1 MLRSTRLHGRR
12 TRRVTSALLQT
23 TVRAPPAPLSRM
35 LTPRA
40 GQALIWDLTPM
51 PKAIEDPI
59 LAYTAEKEINQ
70 LQWSSSQPDWIAIAF
85 DRKMQILR
93 V

>member
-1 MLRSTRLHGRR
+1 M
-12 TRRVTSALLQT
+12 
-23 TVRAPPAPLSRM
+23 TVRPPIACDARH
-35 LTPRA
+35 LTLFLPA
-40 GQALIWDLTPM
+40 DQALIWDLTPM
-51 PKAIEDPI
+51 PKQIEDPI